1 MKQNKP
7 SDDNDAVKATDS
19 KPASENDKVIKDD
32 SEIAPT
38 ENNISNQDINDTHN
52 NEVQINQ
59 QSKEIT
65 DEDRVILEKYKNAH
79 IIKHDH
85 PDVTLTEPFTLT
97 QLKEKLKSEKLGW
110 KWDAEEFRYKWGAH
124 DGDLRY
130 KWSAY
135 DDDPNW
141 DSVMLYDTEK
151 NSKGK
156 AYLIGVEKQD
166 SYARFAEI

>member
-59 QSKEIT
+59 QRK
-65 DEDRVILEKYKNAH
+65 RL
-79 IIKHDH
+79 
-85 PDVTLTEPFTLT
+85 LTKIE
-97 QLKEKLKSEKLGW
+97 
-110 KWDAEEFRYKWGAH
+110 
-124 DGDLRY
+124 
-130 KWSAY
+130 
-135 DDDPNW
+135 
-141 DSVMLYDTEK
+141 
-151 NSKGK
+151 
-156 AYLIGVEKQD
+156 
-166 SYARFAEI
+166 